1 MDVPQ
6 TRFCI
11 KRRLLTDEVPGSM
24 ANCFSDTTRLLYQM
38 TNSIYTAQPSIAET
52 VLPLFGWQHAPLSI
66 EPFGSGLI
74 NRTWKI
80 TAITGEAFILQRLN
94 QEVFARPDD
103 IAANIQQVAA
113 YLKQHAPG
121 YLFAAPVQAL
131 NGTTLVTA
139 EGQGCFRMFPFIK
152 GSVTKDVVAT
162 AAEAYEAAL
171 QFGKFTHLLSGF
183 DAAQLHITI
192 PSFHDLSLRYRQFL
206 QALQNGN
213 TVRAAEAKAQ
223 IEQVEQMASI
233 VQQYEAIRS
242 NPGCKLRVTHHDT
255 KISNVLFDEQGKG
268 LCVIDLDTVMP
279 GYFISDVGDMMR
291 TYLSPVSE
299 EESDYS
305 KIVIRTDIFE
315 AIVHGY
321 FEQMQTDLSAEEIKL
336 FVYAGKFMIYMQA
349 IRFLTDY
356 INDDVY
362 YGARYP
368 KHNLVRAGNQLV
380 LLQQLLQHE
389 KELHAIVE
397 NVCS

>member
-1 MDVPQ
+1 
-6 TRFCI
+6 
-11 KRRLLTDEVPGSM
+11 
-24 ANCFSDTTRLLYQM
+24 M
-38 TNSIYTAQPSIAET
+38 TNSIYTAPPSVAET
-52 VLPLFGWQHAPLSI
+52 VLPLFGWQQPALSI
-66 EPFGSGLI
+66 EQFGSGLI
-74 NRTWKI
+74 NSTWKI
-80 TAITGEAFILQRLN
+80 TAVTGEEFILQKLN
-94 QEVFARPDD
+94 MQVFTDPGS
-103 IAANIQQVAA
+103 IAANIQQIAA
-113 YLKQHAPG
+113 YLQQHAPG
-121 YLFAAPVQAL
+121 YLFAAPVEAL
-131 NGTTLVTA
+131 NGTTLVTI
-139 EGQGCFRMFPFIK
+139 EETGCFRMFPFVK
-152 GSVTKDVVAT
+152 GSVTKDVVET

-192 PSFHDLSLRYRQFL
+192 PSFHDLSLRYTQFL

-213 TVRAAEAKAQ
+213 TARIAEVKEQ
-223 IEQVEQMASI
+223 IEQVEQRVSI
-233 VQQYEAIRS
+233 VQQFEAIRS

>member
-1 MDVPQ
+1 M
-6 TRFCI
+6 
-11 KRRLLTDEVPGSM
+11 
-24 ANCFSDTTRLLYQM
+24 
-38 TNSIYTAQPSIAET
+38 SIYTERPSIAET
-52 VLPLFGWQHAPLSI
+52 VLPFFGWQQAPLSI

-74 NRTWKI
+74 NSTWKV
-80 TAITGEAFILQRLN
+80 TAASGEAFILQRLN
-94 QEVFARPDD
+94 MQVFIQPEH
-103 IAANIQQVAA
+103 IAANIQQIAD
-113 YLKQHAPG
+113 YLQQHTPG

-131 NGTTLVTA
+131 NGTTLVA
-139 EGQGCFRMFPFIK
+139 VEGSGCFRMFPFVK

-183 DAAQLHITI
+183 NEAQLHTTI
-192 PSFHDLSLRYRQFL
+192 PAFHDLSLRYQQFL
-206 QALQNGN
+206 KALKHGN
-213 TVRAAEAKAQ
+213 ANRIAEAKEQ
-223 IEQVEQMASI
+223 IEQVRNLVSI
-233 VQQYEAIRS
+233 VEQYEAIRS

-255 KISNVLFDEQGKG
+255 KISNVLFNEQGKG

-315 AIVHGY
+315 SIVHGY
-321 FEQMQTDLSAEEIKL
+321 FEQMKTDLSADELNL

-368 KHNLVRAGNQLV
+368 MHNLVRAGNQLV
-380 LLQQLLQHE
+380 LLQQLLANETALHE
-389 KELHAIVE
+389 IV
-397 NVCS
+397 NKICSK

>member
-1 MDVPQ
+1 M
-6 TRFCI
+6 R
-11 KRRLLTDEVPGSM
+11 
-24 ANCFSDTTRLLYQM
+24 
-38 TNSIYTAQPSIAET
+38 NSIYTEQPSIAET
-52 VLPLFGWQHAPLSI
+52 ILPLFGWQHSPLAV

-74 NRTWKI
+74 NRTWKV
-80 TAITGEAFILQRLN
+80 TAITGEAYILQRLN
-94 QEVFARPDD
+94 QQVFIAPED
-103 IAANIQQVAA
+103 IAVNIQLVAT
-113 YLKQHAPG
+113 YLQQHAPA
-121 YLFAAPVQAL
+121 YLFTAPVHAL
-131 NGTTLVTA
+131 NGTTLVA
-139 EGQGCFRMFPFIK
+139 VEGQGCFRMFPFVK

-162 AAEAYEAAL
+162 AAEAYEAAV
-171 QFGKFTHLLSGF
+171 QFGQFTHLLSGF

-192 PSFHDLSLRYRQFL
+192 PSFHDLALRYQQFQL
-206 QALQNGN
+206 ALEQGN
-213 TVRAAEAKAQ
+213 AERIEEAKDLISQ
-223 IEQVEQMASI
+223 VKELVSIEEQFES
-233 VQQYEAIRS
+233 IRS

-255 KISNVLFDEQGKG
+255 KISNVLFNEQGKG

-321 FEQMQTDLSAEEIKL
+321 YEQMKQDLTAAELDL

-356 INDDVY
+356 INNDVY

-380 LLQQLLQHE
+380 LLQCLLKDETALQQ
-389 KELHAIVE
+389 IVA
-397 NVCS
+397 NVCK

>member
-1 MDVPQ
+1 M
-6 TRFCI
+6 R
-11 KRRLLTDEVPGSM
+11 
-24 ANCFSDTTRLLYQM
+24 
-38 TNSIYTAQPSIAET
+38 NSIYTERPSIAET
-52 VLPLFGWQHAPLSI
+52 VLPLFGWQQVPLSI

-74 NRTWKI
+74 NSTWKV
-80 TAITGEAFILQRLN
+80 TAVTGEAFILQRLN
-94 QEVFARPDD
+94 MQVFTQPNH
-103 IAANIQQVAA
+103 IAANIRQIADYLQQ
-113 YLKQHAPG
+113 HTPG

-131 NGTTLVTA
+131 NGTSLVTI
-139 EGQGCFRMFPFIK
+139 EGTGCFRMFPFVK
-152 GSVTKDVVAT
+152 GSVTKDVVAS
-162 AAEAYEAAL
+162 AAEAYEAAV
-171 QFGKFTHLLSGF
+171 QFGQFTHLLSGF
-183 DAAQLHITI
+183 EAAQLHITI
-192 PSFHDLSLRYRQFL
+192 PSFHNLSLRYQQFL
-206 QALQNGN
+206 TALQQGN
-213 TVRAAEAKAQ
+213 TERIEEAKEQ
-223 IEQVEQMASI
+223 IEQVKQLASV

-321 FEQMQTDLSAEEIKL
+321 FEQMKTDLSADELKL

-368 KHNLVRAGNQLV
+368 THNLVRAGNQLV
-380 LLQQLLQHE
+380 LLQQLLASETVLHE
-389 KELHAIVE
+389 IV
-397 NVCS
+397 NKVCDLKQS